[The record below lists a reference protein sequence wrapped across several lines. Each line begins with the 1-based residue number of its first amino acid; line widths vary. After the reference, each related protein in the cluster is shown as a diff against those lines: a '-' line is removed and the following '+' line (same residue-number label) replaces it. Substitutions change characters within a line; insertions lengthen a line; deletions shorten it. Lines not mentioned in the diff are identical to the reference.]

1 MFRVEKMIS
10 FRFTILAWLMASGLL
25 AWSAVGC
32 SSNVSDRLAEKP
44 GSTAEKAAPIQ
55 VRLSRDESGSW
66 TLIRGEQPFRIQG
79 AGGDGSLELLA
90 ACGGNST
97 RLWGVDGNT
106 KRRLDEAH
114 RAGLTV
120 AVGIWLEHSQ
130 KGFDYANTVKVK
142 QQFDQVIAAV
152 KQYKDHPA
160 VLVWGLGNE
169 MEGYETGAN
178 PDLWQHVES
187 LAKAIKEIDPNH
199 PTMTVV
205 AELTPDKVKAIHQ
218 HCPSLDIIGINSYG
232 GCPTLP
238 ERYRQHGGTKP
249 YIVTE
254 FGPVGTWEVP
264 KNNIDA
270 IEEPTSVRKAGM
282 YREAYRKL
290 AADRELCLGSYA
302 FLWGNKQEG
311 TATWFG
317 LLLPTGE
324 KTNAVDVLTEEWT
337 GKPPANRCPEIASL
351 RLVEKNEIEPGQKVK
366 LELLASDPDGD
377 QLQVNWT
384 VMQEADRYVTGGD
397 PQSSPPVYPEAVE
410 SASETG
416 CTVAL
421 PKSPGM
427 YRVYVEA
434 LDGKGQAT
442 TANLPIRV
450 SEPVIE
456 AGPAVALPYTIY
468 SEAALAAE
476 FAPSGWMGDTSA
488 VVMTPESKDLPHTG
502 ETCLKCEYKA
512 AAGWAGVVWQ
522 NPEGD
527 WGEKPGGKNFAGAK
541 RLVFWARGA
550 EGGEKLKVGF
560 GLLGREKPY
569 FDTTKKEQEFV
580 LSTEWQQFEIDLS
593 GQNLQRIK
601 SPFFWVHAA
610 AGKPATFYFDDVV
623 IE

>member
-1 MFRVEKMIS
+1 MNRHVLTPFIGSVC
-10 FRFTILAWLMASGLL
+10 LL
-25 AWSAVGC
+25 ALLASVIAC
-32 SSNVSDRLAEKP
+32 SRSGDSGGKTNPQASP
-44 GSTAEKAAPIQ
+44 TSGSTVPQKPVPVKLACSEAG
-55 VRLSRDESGSW
+55 VWSLSRDGKPYRV
-66 TLIRGEQPFRIQG
+66 LG
-79 AGGDGSLELLA
+79 AGGDGNLKLLA
-90 ACGGNST
+90 ESGGNST

-106 KRRLDEAH
+106 GRRLDEAYKT
-114 RAGLTV
+114 GLTV

-130 KGFDYANTVKVK
+130 KGFDYANKERVK
-142 QQFDQVIAAV
+142 QQYDQVIAAV

-178 PDLWQHVES
+178 PDLWKHVES

-199 PTMTVV
+199 PTMSVV
-205 AELTPDKVKAIHQ
+205 AELTPDKVKAIHE

-232 GCPTLP
+232 GCPTIP

-264 KNNIDA
+264 KNNLDA
-270 IEEPTSVRKAGM
+270 IEEPTSVRKAEM

-290 AADRELCLGSYA
+290 AADKELCLGTYA

-317 LLLPTGE
+317 LLLPSGE
-324 KTNAVDVLTEEWT
+324 KTNAVDMLIEEWT
-337 GKPPANRCPEIASL
+337 GKPPANRCPEVTSL
-351 RLVEKNEIEPGQKVK
+351 KLIGKNEILPGEKVQ
-366 LELLASDPDGD
+366 LELAASDPEGD

-397 PQSSPPVYPEAVE
+397 PQATPPTFTDAVQAA
-410 SASETG
+410 SATG
-416 CTVAL
+416 CTVEL
-421 PKSPGM
+421 PKTPGM
-427 YRVYVEA
+427 YRVYVEV
-434 LDGKGQAT
+434 LDGKGQAS
-442 TANLPIRV
+442 TANVPIRV
-450 SEPVIE
+450 SEPTIE

-468 SEAALAAE
+468 AEAGQPSE
-476 FAPSGWMGDTSA
+476 FSPSGWMGDTSA
-488 VVMTPESKDLPHTG
+488 VVMTPESKDQPHGG

-527 WGEKPGGKNFAGAK
+527 WGEKPGGKNFSGAK
-541 RLVFWARGA
+541 RLAFWARGA

-560 GLLGREKPY
+560 GLLGREKAY
-569 FDTTKKEQEFV
+569 FDTTKKEQEFT
-580 LSTEWQQFEIDLS
+580 LTKEWQRFEIDLS
-593 GQNLQRIK
+593 EQNLQRIK

-623 IE
+623 VE

>member
-1 MFRVEKMIS
+1 MTSPLRLLL
-10 FRFTILAWLMASGLL
+10 ILVLL
-25 AWSAVGC
+25 AAAGC
-32 SSNVSDRLAEKP
+32 SRS
-44 GSTAEKAAPIQ
+44 G
-55 VRLSRDESGSW
+55 ESGSSVGMPAAKGVTVSNVPVPVKLERDATGSW
-66 TLIRGEQPFRIQG
+66 SLFREGQPYRVRG
-79 AGGDGSLELLA
+79 AGGEGSLSLLA
-90 ACGGNST
+90 SSGGNST
-97 RLWGVDGNT
+97 RIWGVDANT
-106 KRRLDEAH
+106 GRLLDDAH
-114 RAGLTV
+114 QAGLTV

-130 KGFDYANTVKVK
+130 KGYDYADIGRVK
-142 QQFDQVIAAV
+142 QQFEQVLEAV
-152 KQYKDHPA
+152 KKYKDHPA

-178 PDLWQHVES
+178 PDLWKHVES

-205 AELTPDKVKAIHQ
+205 AELTPAKVKAIHE
-218 HCPSLDIIGINSYG
+218 HCPSLDIIGVNSYG
-232 GCPTLP
+232 GCPTIP
-238 ERYRQHGGTKP
+238 ERYRQHGGIKP

-270 IEEPTSVRKAGM
+270 IEEPTSQQKTEM
-282 YREAYRKL
+282 YRQAYRAL
-290 AADRELCLGSYA
+290 AADKQLCLGSYA

-317 LLLPTGE
+317 LLLPSGE
-324 KTNAVDVLTEEWT
+324 KTNAVDFLIEEWT
-337 GKPPANRCPEIASL
+337 GKAPANRTPEVAPLKLIG
-351 RLVEKNEIEPGQKVK
+351 KNEIEPGEKVK
-366 LELLASDPDGD
+366 LELSASDPDGD
-377 QLQVNWT
+377 ELQVNWS

-397 PQSSPPVYPEAVE
+397 PQATPPTFSEAIQDA
-410 SASETG
+410 SASG
-416 CTVAL
+416 CTVVL

-427 YRVYVEA
+427 YRVYVEVR
-434 LDGKGQAT
+434 DGKGQAA

-450 SEPVIE
+450 SEPTIE

-468 SEAALAAE
+468 AEAGQPSE
-476 FAPSGWMGDTSA
+476 FSPSGWMGDTSA
-488 VVMTPESKDLPHTG
+488 VVMTPESKEQPHAG
-502 ETCLKCEYKA
+502 ETCLKCEYKTA
-512 AAGWAGVVWQ
+512 TGWAGVVWQ

-569 FDTTKKEQEFV
+569 FDTTQKEQEFT
-580 LSTEWQQFEIDLS
+580 LTAQWQQFEIDLS

-610 AGKPATFYFDDVV
+610 AGKAATFYFDDVV